1 MLRGP
6 SWSYAV
12 GVSASQPVPAESG
25 GVDRVPP
32 PPPGIAPAAQPAP
45 APEHIQPPPIPPP
58 PPLFAEPASAAAAQ
72 PLIVPSIDITVPPPV
87 ESAGAVETVKATTV
101 TRPVESWTL
110 EVEGGRTF
118 QLVERRVLLGR
129 DPAARPGAQEIV
141 VHDPTRTVSKTHA
154 LLELVDDVWRVTDLG
169 SVNGVLVT
177 DPDGTDRILAPGVPE
192 PVTGGFALGRVRL
205 QLRS

>member
-1 MLRGP
+1 M
-6 SWSYAV
+6 
-12 GVSASQPVPAESG
+12 SASQPVPAESG

-32 PPPGIAPAAQPAP
+32 PPPGLTPAAPPAP
-45 APEHIQPPPIPPP
+45 APEHIQPPPPIPAP
-58 PPLFAEPASAAAAQ
+58 PPLFGEPAPPAVAP
-72 PLIVPSIDITVPPPV
+72 PLIVPSLDITVPPPV
-87 ESAGAVETVKATTV
+87 APVDAVETVKATTV
-101 TRPVESWTL
+101 TRPVESWRL
-110 EVEGGRTF
+110 EIEGGRIF

-169 SVNGVLVT
+169 SVNGVIVT
-177 DPDGTDRILAPGVPE
+177 DPDGTERVLAPGVAE
-192 PVTGGFALGRVRL
+192 PVAGGFALGKARL

>member
-1 MLRGP
+1 
-6 SWSYAV
+6 
-12 GVSASQPVPAESG
+12 VSASQPVPAESG
-25 GVDRVPP
+25 GIDRVPP
-32 PPPGIAPAAQPAP
+32 PPPGIVPAAAPAPAA
-45 APEHIQPPPIPPP
+45 EHIQPPPPIPPP
-58 PPLFAEPASAAAAQ
+58 PPLFPEPTSPPVAQ
-72 PLIVPSIDITVPPPV
+72 PLIVPSVDITVPPV
-87 ESAGAVETVKATTV
+87 GSASTAETVKATTV